1 MAFFVA
7 GIILIYITG
16 NVLNKPDP
24 VIKAFYITTAL
35 IVLTINGLQA
45 GNYVTVGQVVAQDTV
60 AVADSAQKVMQKDLI
75 DVLRQWKSK
84 DKSDSVRVPK
94 IKSGK
99 PIFSL
104 VPAGGYTLSS
114 GLTGSLNANIA
125 FYTSNPKTTNISSIT
140 TNFIYTEYKQ
150 MTIPVQANIWT
161 RHNNYNFVV
170 DWRFFKYPQD
180 TYGLGSDSKLR
191 DATGLKYKHLRLHQ
205 TVLKKIGKSFFVG
218 LGFAYDKRWQIM
230 QTDKEEK
237 LNQDIKDYGLGH
249 KSSSV
254 GPLVTVAY
262 DSRTNSINPLKGFYS
277 NVQFRPNMKSLGST
291 NSWQSVVIDVRR
303 YFNLPRGSQ
312 NTLAF
317 WNYNWLTI
325 GKPPYLD
332 LPATGWD
339 PTNNIGRGYIQGRFR
354 STNLLYFETEYRFAL
369 TKNGLFGG
377 VLFANAQSVSDW
389 PSKSFRRIAPAGGLG
404 IRIKVNKTSG
414 ANIAIDYGFGMD
426 GSRGLFV
433 NLGEVF

>member
-1 MAFFVA
+1 MIKFS
-7 GIILIYITG
+7 YI
-16 NVLNKPDP
+16 VSM
-24 VIKAFYITTAL
+24 
-35 IVLTINGLQA
+35 LTMLTVNGLHA
-45 GNYVTVGQVVAQDTV
+45 ERYVTGRLLMRPDTLT
-60 AVADSAQKVMQKDLI
+60 AADSVQKAMQKDLI
-75 DVLRQWKSK
+75 DVFRKWKSK

-125 FYTSNPKTTNISSIT
+125 FYTSSPKTTNISSIT

-161 RHNNYNFVV
+161 RNNDYNFVV

-205 TVLKKIGKSFFVG
+205 TVLKRIGKSSFVG

-230 QTDKEEK
+230 QSDKEEK
-237 LNQDIKDYGLGH
+237 LNQDVRDYGLGT

-254 GPLVTVAY
+254 GPLFTLAY

-277 NVQFRPNMKSLGST
+277 NVQFRPNLKALGST
-291 NSWQSVVIDVRR
+291 NTWQSVVIDVRR
-303 YFNLPRGSQ
+303 YFNLPNGSQ

-354 STNLLYFETEYRFAL
+354 STNLLYFESEYRFAL

-389 PSKSFRRIAPAGGLG
+389 PSKSFRKIAPAGGLG

>member
-1 MAFFVA
+1 MKLFYIAPALIMLIMSCLLARSYAAIPQVA
-7 GIILIYITG
+7 GEH
-16 NVLNKPDP
+16 
-24 VIKAFYITTAL
+24 TTA
-35 IVLTINGLQA
+35 TG
-45 GNYVTVGQVVAQDTV
+45 
-60 AVADSAQKVMQKDLI
+60 DSAQKVMQKDLI
-75 DVLRQWKSK
+75 DVLRKWKLK

-125 FYTSNPKTTNISSIT
+125 FYTSSPKTTNISSIT
-140 TNFIYTEYKQ
+140 TNFIYTEYRQ
-150 MTIPVQANIWT
+150 MTVPVQANIWT

-180 TYGLGSDSKLR
+180 TYGLGMDSKIR
-191 DATGLKYKHLRLHQ
+191 DANLKYKHLRLHQ
-205 TVLKKIGKSFFVG
+205 TVLKRIGKSFFVG

-230 QTDKEEK
+230 QSDKEES
-237 LNQDIKDYGLGH
+237 LNQDIKDYGLGG

-254 GPLVTVAY
+254 GPLLTVAY
-262 DSRTNSINPLKGFYS
+262 DSRTNSINALSGFYS
-277 NVQFRPNMKSLGST
+277 NVQFRPNMTSLGST
-291 NSWQSVVIDVRR
+291 NNWQSIVIDVRR
-303 YFNLPRGSQ
+303 YFNLPQGSQ

-339 PTNNIGRGYIQGRFR
+339 PTNNIGRGYIQGRYR
-354 STNLLYFETEYRFAL
+354 SPNLLYFETEYRFAL

-404 IRIKVNKTSG
+404 IRIK
-414 ANIAIDYGFGMD
+414 DYGFGMD

>member
-1 MAFFVA
+1 MIKFS
-7 GIILIYITG
+7 YI
-16 NVLNKPDP
+16 VSM
-24 VIKAFYITTAL
+24 
-35 IVLTINGLQA
+35 LTMLTVNGLHA
-45 GNYVTVGQVVAQDTV
+45 ERYVTGRLLMRPDTLT
-60 AVADSAQKVMQKDLI
+60 AADSVQKAMQKDLI
-75 DVLRQWKSK
+75 DVFRKWKSK

-125 FYTSNPKTTNISSIT
+125 FYTSSPKTTNISSIT

-161 RHNNYNFVV
+161 RNNDYNFVV

-205 TVLKKIGKSFFVG
+205 TVLKRIGKSSFVG

-230 QTDKEEK
+230 QSDKEEK
-237 LNQDIKDYGLGH
+237 LNQDVRDYGLGT

-254 GPLVTVAY
+254 GPLFTLAY

-277 NVQFRPNMKSLGST
+277 NVQFRPNLKALGST
-291 NSWQSVVIDVRR
+291 NTWQSVVIDVRR
-303 YFNLPRGSQ
+303 YFNLPNGSQ

-354 STNLLYFETEYRFAL
+354 STNLLYFESEYRFAL

-389 PSKSFRRIAPAGGLG
+389 PSKSFRKIAPAGGLG
-404 IRIKVNKTSG
+404 IRIKVN
-414 ANIAIDYGFGMD
+414 
-426 GSRGLFV
+426 
-433 NLGEVF
+433 

>member
-1 MAFFVA
+1 MIKFS
-7 GIILIYITG
+7 YI
-16 NVLNKPDP
+16 VSM
-24 VIKAFYITTAL
+24 
-35 IVLTINGLQA
+35 LTMLTVNGLHA
-45 GNYVTVGQVVAQDTV
+45 ERYVTGRSLMRSDTL
-60 AVADSAQKVMQKDLI
+60 AAPDSVQKATQKDLI
-75 DVLRQWKSK
+75 DVFRKWKSK

-125 FYTSNPKTTNISSIT
+125 FYTSSPKTTNISSIT

-161 RHNNYNFVV
+161 RNNDYNFVV

-205 TVLKKIGKSFFVG
+205 TVLKRIGKSSFVG

-230 QTDKEEK
+230 QSDKEEK
-237 LNQDIKDYGLGH
+237 LNQDVRDYGLGT

-254 GPLVTVAY
+254 GPLFTLAY

-277 NVQFRPNMKSLGST
+277 NVQFRPNLKALGST
-291 NSWQSVVIDVRR
+291 NTWQSVVIDVRR
-303 YFNLPRGSQ
+303 YFNLPNGSQ

-354 STNLLYFETEYRFAL
+354 STNLLYFESEYRFAL

-389 PSKSFRRIAPAGGLG
+389 PSKSFRKIAPAGGLG

>member
-1 MAFFVA
+1 M
-7 GIILIYITG
+7 
-16 NVLNKPDP
+16 
-24 VIKAFYITTAL
+24 IKFFYI
-35 IVLTINGLQA
+35 VSMLTMLTVNGLRA
-45 GNYVTVGQVVAQDTV
+45 ESYVTASSLMPADTV
-60 AVADSAQKVMQKDLI
+60 AADDSTRKAMQKDLI
-75 DVLRQWKSK
+75 DVIRKWKSK

-125 FYTSNPKTTNISSIT
+125 FYTSSPKTTNISSIT

-180 TYGLGSDSKLR
+180 TYGLGSDSKLI
-191 DATGLKYKHLRLHQ
+191 DATGLKYKHIRLHQ
-205 TVLKKIGKSFFVG
+205 TVLKRIGKSFFVG

-230 QTDKEEK
+230 QSDKEEK
-237 LNQDIKDYGLGH
+237 LNQDVREYGLGT

-254 GPLVTVAY
+254 GPLFTLAY

-277 NVQFRPNMKSLGST
+277 NVQVRPNMKSLGST

-303 YFNLPRGSQ
+303 YFNLPQGSQ

-354 STNLLYFETEYRFAL
+354 STNLLYFESEYRFAL

-389 PSKSFRRIAPAGGLG
+389 PSKSFRKIAPAGGLG

>member
-1 MAFFVA
+1 MIKFS
-7 GIILIYITG
+7 YI
-16 NVLNKPDP
+16 VSM
-24 VIKAFYITTAL
+24 
-35 IVLTINGLQA
+35 LTMLTVNGLHA
-45 GNYVTVGQVVAQDTV
+45 ERYVTGRSLMRPDTLT
-60 AVADSAQKVMQKDLI
+60 AADSVQKAMQKDLI
-75 DVLRQWKSK
+75 DVFRKWKSK

-125 FYTSNPKTTNISSIT
+125 FYTSSPKTTNISSIT
-140 TNFIYTEYKQ
+140 TNFIYTEYEQ

-161 RHNNYNFVV
+161 RNNDYNFVV

-205 TVLKKIGKSFFVG
+205 TVLKRIGKSSFVG

-230 QTDKEEK
+230 QSDKEEK
-237 LNQDIKDYGLGH
+237 LNQDVRDYGLGT

-254 GPLVTVAY
+254 GPLFTLAY

-277 NVQFRPNMKSLGST
+277 NVQFRPNLKALGST
-291 NSWQSVVIDVRR
+291 NTWQSVVIDVRR
-303 YFNLPRGSQ
+303 YFNLPNGSQ

-354 STNLLYFETEYRFAL
+354 STNLLYFESEYRFAL

-389 PSKSFRRIAPAGGLG
+389 PSKSFRKIAPAGGLG

>member
-1 MAFFVA
+1 M
-7 GIILIYITG
+7 
-16 NVLNKPDP
+16 
-24 VIKAFYITTAL
+24 IKATYIISLVIWLSLSGLSALASGSRIAESCLDTLSGADTAR
-35 IVLTINGLQA
+35 
-45 GNYVTVGQVVAQDTV
+45 
-60 AVADSAQKVMQKDLI
+60 KVMQKDII
-75 DVLRQWKSK
+75 DIFRQWKNK
-84 DKSDSVRVPK
+84 DKSDSSVRVSK
-94 IKSGK
+94 IRSGK
-99 PIFSL
+99 PIFSV

-114 GLTGSLNANIA
+114 GLTGSINVNTA

-140 TNFIYTEYKQ
+140 TNFIYSEYKQ

-161 RHNNYNFVV
+161 RDNNYNFLV

-180 TYGLGSDSKLR
+180 TYGLGSDSKLS
-191 DATGLKYKHLRLHQ
+191 DATPLEYRHIRLHQ
-205 TVLKKIGKSFFVG
+205 FALKRIGKSFFVG
-218 LGFAYDKRWQIM
+218 LGFAYDKRWRIKKVDGQ
-230 QTDKEEK
+230 DNLNKDVEE
-237 LNQDIKDYGLGH
+237 YGLGT
-249 KSSSV
+249 KSSST
-254 GPLVTVAY
+254 GPVATVSY
-262 DSRTNSINPLKGFYS
+262 DSRTNSINPLKGFYT
-277 NVQFRPNMKSLGST
+277 NMQFRPNMKSLGST
-291 NSWQSVVIDVRR
+291 NSWQSLVIDVRR

-339 PTNNIGRGYIQGRFR
+339 PTNNTGRGYIQGRFR
-354 STNLLYFETEYRFAL
+354 STNLLYFESEYRFAL

-389 PSKSFRRIAPAGGLG
+389 PSKSFRKVAPAGGLG

-414 ANIAIDYGFGMD
+414 ANIGIDYGFGMD